1 MWKTFITNF
10 SNLFAQP
17 FELVEKLSTST
28 ICTILWTWK
37 TLQKSC
43 WMGHITKAK
52 PLAFAVFFH
61 LHLHQL
67 YYPGDEGSVKRQNH
81 PFKWY
86 CAVLRDFHSSS
97 VNCSFMLVVP
107 CFHIKAFKGIRDLV
121 YLVGIVVLRHINL
134 PLTHAIV
141 TKTIK
146 ICRRTCHLIWRRTKY
161 IL

>member
-61 LHLHQL
+61 LHLHH
-67 YYPGDEGSVKRQNH
+67 YPGDEGSVKRQNH

-141 TKTIK
+141 TKTLK